1 MTGVLAA
8 LVMELALITYRGAGG
23 KNQANNPI
31 KNVPV
36 PAEYAGAF
44 IVFGALSL
52 ASGRA
57 QVPATVFAWGLVVAT
72 ALNLFPENQNLPR
85 VNLPGLSFI
94 SPSVPTA
101 SLINIGA

>member
-8 LVMELALITYRGAGG
+8 LVMELALITYRGAGS

-44 IVFGALSL
+44 IVFGGLSL

-72 ALNLFPENQNLPR
+72 ALNLFPETGQKI
-85 VNLPGLSFI
+85 NLPGLSFI
-94 SPSVPTA
+94 SPSVPEA